1 MSNDLHQQL
10 ADAIV
15 ASSASYLVGAYHI
28 LKAYDGRDPAD
39 GELEETAKTLKS
51 FSNKMAAWSQWLR
64 GPECDLDT
72 QLRADLQ
79 AISDCLVA
87 STVAAS
93 RIETGFT
100 TWLTSEDQSGELMTP
115 GAKEWIEQNMDP
127 SLPGKVKAMVE
138 EA

>member
-10 ADAIV
+10 ANAIV
-15 ASSASYLVGAYHI
+15 ASIASYLVGAYHI
-28 LKAYDGRDPAD
+28 FKAYDGRDPAD
-39 GELEETAKTLKS
+39 GELDETAQNLKS
-51 FSNKMAAWSQWLR
+51 LSNKMAAWSQWLR

-79 AISDCLVA
+79 AVSDCLVA

-100 TWLTSEDQSGELMTP
+100 TWLTSEDQINELITP

-127 SLPGKVKAMVE
+127 SLPGKIKTMVE
-138 EA
+138 DA